1 MPEITQAAVLTALE
15 TVIDPDL
22 GSSIVSMG
30 MIQNIVIGGDTLALT
45 CELTTPACPVK
56 EKIESDIRARIQ
68 AVFPQVRELTLTMTG
83 KVRASNVPTNDAAD
97 NLLPQIKHTILVGA
111 GKGGVG
117 KSTCALNLA
126 IALQQLGA
134 SVALLD
140 ADLYGP
146 SIPLMTGIR
155 EKPRLAG
162 ESKIYPM
169 KAFGIELMS
178 MGLLVEFNQ
187 AMIWRGPVLDGIVVQ
202 FLRDVIWS
210 PADYLIVDLPPG
222 TGDVILSIA
231 QNCTVSG
238 AVLVSTPQ
246 KIALADVVRA
256 RTMFKQTRIP
266 VLGMIENMSA
276 TTTAA
281 GQRLD
286 IFSSGGAEIAAREM
300 AIPFLGTI
308 PLDPAVCVSG
318 DAGVPLMI
326 SAPASPAGKA
336 FTAAAGQLAAQLS
349 IQALAEA
356 KPLPTADEAHSLI

>member
-1 MPEITQAAVLTALE
+1 
-15 TVIDPDL
+15 
-22 GSSIVSMG
+22 
-30 MIQNIVIGGDTLALT
+30 LT

-56 EKIESDIRARIQ
+56 EKIEKDIRERIA
-68 AVFPQVRELTLTMTG
+68 AVFPGVRELKLTMTG
-83 KVRASNVPTNDAAD
+83 KVRTSNVPTNDAAE
-97 NLLPQIKHTILVGA
+97 NLLPQIKHILLVGA

-126 IALQQLGA
+126 LALRQLGA

-146 SIPLMTGIR
+146 SIPIMTGIR
-155 EKPRLAG
+155 EKPKLAG
-162 ESKIYPM
+162 DTKIFPM

-202 FLRDVIWS
+202 FLRDVVWS
-210 PADYLIVDLPPG
+210 PADYLVVDLPPG

-231 QNCTVSG
+231 QNCSVTG

-246 KIALADVVRA
+246 KVALADVVRA

-276 TTTAA
+276 ATGAD
-281 GQRLD
+281 GRRLD
-286 IFSSGGAEIAAREM
+286 VFSSGGAEIAAREM
-300 AIPFLGTI
+300 ALPFLGSI
-308 PLDPAVCVSG
+308 PLDPAICASG
-318 DAGVPLMI
+318 DAGVPLLI
-326 SAPASPAGKA
+326 SAPDSPAGRA
-336 FTAAAGQLAAQLS
+336 FLAAAGQLAAQVS
-349 IQALAEA
+349 MQALAEA
-356 KPLPTADEAHSLI
+356 NPTPTAAEAHSLI